1 MNVSAVAK
9 SNHDRTPLQRV
20 TVMASSSRPEVD
32 DIEDDAPP
40 SPDYYDTDYEDD
52 EPAIVGGGSSKP
64 DDEDLVPDISGD
76 PGADAPSDEEGVV
89 PADGEVQPE
98 DEEVQD
104 RADRHDPEME

>member
-1 MNVSAVAK
+1 M
-9 SNHDRTPLQRV
+9 
-20 TVMASSSRPEVD
+20 
-32 DIEDDAPP
+32 
-40 SPDYYDTDYEDD
+40 
-52 EPAIVGGGSSKP
+52 
-64 DDEDLVPDISGD
+64 PDISGD